1 MATQEMESH
10 VLVSTVSVLLWD
22 SFIFLRYPGYKVF
35 FQLLSDVN
43 ECLPSLISEPYRHL
57 THNCHADANCTNT
70 NGSFYCAC
78 LTGYSG
84 DGVTCVGGWNV
95 LLKLLGKHTDAY
107 HTTQKPCVITAEI
120 LFFFISCLMPTH
132 CFSLP
137 DVNEC
142 FSNEISDEYLH
153 LAHNCH
159 VDANCSNTKGSF
171 FCTCQIGYSGDGVSC
186 VGN

>member
-1 MATQEMESH
+1 MQTATTPKDHFTVRVTMDTQEMESR

-84 DGVTCVGGWNV
+84 DGVMWSLNV
-95 LLKLLGKHTDAY
+95 LISAY
-107 HTTQKPCVITAEI
+107 SR
-120 LFFFISCLMPTH
+120 FFSISC
-132 CFSLP
+132 FYGSA
-137 DVNEC
+137 V
-142 FSNEISDEYLH
+142 
-153 LAHNCH
+153 LAH
-159 VDANCSNTKGSF
+159 F
-171 FCTCQIGYSGDGVSC
+171 PLFCQYVYLTFYEKVNVKRKQWS
-186 VGN
+186 